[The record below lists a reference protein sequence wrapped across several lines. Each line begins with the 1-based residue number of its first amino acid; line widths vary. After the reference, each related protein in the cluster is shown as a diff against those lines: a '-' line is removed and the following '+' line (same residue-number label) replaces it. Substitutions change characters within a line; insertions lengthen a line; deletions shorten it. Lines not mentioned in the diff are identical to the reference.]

1 MNYYEKFILKDK
13 YVTLKPFEKKDITK
27 EFLSF
32 LNNKSI
38 NKYLKSRKVQNKET
52 AIEYLNEIKNNNNYY
67 WAIIDRKRKKLIGT
81 ITIRS
86 IGKSA
91 AYIGYMVG
99 KKKYHG
105 SKQSDNSITM
115 ALDFT
120 FKSLN
125 FKKIHAGTE
134 KNNISANFNMV
145 KNDFLL
151 KKKKMNTFHF
161 VLNKKDFK
169 KKIKYEISKF
179 NSIS

>member
-1 MNYYEKFILKDK
+1 M
-13 YVTLKPFEKKDITK
+13 
-27 EFLSF
+27 SF

-125 FKKIHAGTE
+125 FKKNHAG
-134 KNNISANFNMV
+134 N
-145 KNDFLL
+145 
-151 KKKKMNTFHF
+151 
-161 VLNKKDFK
+161 
-169 KKIKYEISKF
+169 
-179 NSIS
+179 